1 MTKVEGKRRFRR
13 RKFVSGEVNHV
24 YQRTRNG
31 FNIFYDLEDYLV
43 YFTIFS
49 VSAKKYGVVVLGL
62 CLMIDHLHM
71 LICAEHRVTLSEFIR
86 QVTSVFVMEYN
97 ASSGRKGPLFSH
109 RFGSA
114 PKVGLKKIR
123 TAIAYLY
130 NNPVEKQLCCRVQD
144 YRWNFLCYSNS
155 VKSFPTGVTASR
167 KLQRA
172 MSEVLSSVSLNKHL
186 TYSQLRRMMK
196 GLTVKEYE
204 LLADYIIYTYNPI
217 DYEELV
223 DYYGSYDNMLI
234 AINSNTGSEYD
245 VRENYIPHSDTYY
258 DKLSCYVRHNTSVEY
273 LRKVTVL
280 PDSEKLKLCFQ
291 MAPLAPKPLIHKYL
305 HLRTCSI

>member
-1 MTKVEGKRRFRR
+1 MLARRRRFRR
-13 RKFVSGEVNHV
+13 RRFVSGEVNHV

-71 LICAEHRVTLSEFIR
+71 LVCTELRATLSEFVR

-130 NNPVEKQLCCRVQD
+130 NNPVEKLLCEKVQD
-144 YRWNFLCYSNS
+144 YRWNFLKYMRP
-155 VKSFPTGVTASR
+155 VKSFSVRDTASR
-167 KLQRA
+167 KLLKA
-172 MSEVLSSVSLNKHL
+172 MSDVYLSFSLNKHL
-186 TYSQLRRMMK
+186 TYAQLRRMMK
-196 GLTVKEYE
+196 GLTFQERDV
-204 LLADYIIYTYNPI
+204 LADYIIRTYNPI
-217 DYEELV
+217 DQEELV
-223 DYYGSYDNMLI
+223 QYYGSYDNMLV
-234 AINSNTGSEYD
+234 ALNSNTGAEFD
-245 VRENYIPHSDTYY
+245 VREKYTPHSDEYY
-258 DKLSCYVRHNTSVEY
+258 ERLGNYIRQNTSIDY
-273 LRKVTVL
+273 LRMVILL
-280 PDSEKLKLCFQ
+280 PDYVKLELCGR
-291 MAPLAPKPLIHKYL
+291 MMSLAPKSLIYKFL
-305 HLRTCSI
+305 HMQTCSE